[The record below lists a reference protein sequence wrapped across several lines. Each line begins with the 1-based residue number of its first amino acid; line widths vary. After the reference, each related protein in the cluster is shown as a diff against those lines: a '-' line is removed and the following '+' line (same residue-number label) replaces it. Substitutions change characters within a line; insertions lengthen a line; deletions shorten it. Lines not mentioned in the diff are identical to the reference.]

1 MRFALH
7 LQHLRHFHN
16 HGSILFENLLTL
28 KDCFL
33 LEAKLHHF
41 IGKASKNIDAMRWR
55 ENIFRSIPEIHAVVR
70 KRHLDSFAAE
80 LVHRPKLSLVR
91 DLWVFPGEE
100 ILEGEEDCML
110 FLLLSG
116 NDAGSGIFFTGP
128 YPSDLYELKKGTT
141 GLLLAFSSI
150 GLPVI

>member
-1 MRFALH
+1 MRSALH

-16 HGSILFENLLTL
+16 HGSILFENLLTI

-33 LEAKLHHF
+33 LETKLQNF
-41 IGKASKNIDAMRWR
+41 IAKASKTIDTVRWR
-55 ENIFRSIPEIHAVVR
+55 ENIFRSMPEIYTVVR
-70 KRHLDSFAAE
+70 KRRLDFFAAE

-116 NDAGSGIFFTGP
+116 DRAGSGIFFTGP
-128 YPSDLYELKKGTT
+128 YPSDLYELEKGTT
-141 GLLLAFSSI
+141 GLLLAFSSVGI
-150 GLPVI
+150 PVI